1 MSDSA
6 QEPPPPATTANSNNS
21 TPESGNCFLSRLS
34 STLSQKAATSGSFI
48 SAHLQRKIIE
58 ALGAEVQPPINPALS
73 STGTQALLRQQ
84 AKTLIPVAA
93 DGTVSPVQTVSEA
106 PSSSE
111 EEGGRGGECSKTP
124 ITWEKVKAAGAL
136 IGLSAVLASL
146 ATLPLPVALQ
156 RRIFPLPLFT
166 SALKLIMLLL
176 YQLVVLKKF
185 NFLYSFSD
193 AGGLLWFPNFRV
205 TYCSAFLATITAYL
219 KVALSNQISP
229 MLRLSLASVA
239 PAKVILVEG
248 GWSSDG
254 SLGYNLVGGGLATL
268 ALSLVLVREVLGTGA
283 FGLLFA
289 NLFWAL
295 VVVGGT
301 VAPVLFGRHAPSGLP
316 HPLGQI
322 LAALVTVVC
331 SGLLLVVFKG
341 AWPPGVIA
349 WAFLICTTLAGVC
362 SDVQAKKACCLLPQ
376 HGNLFWVLR
385 EVGSVSETFLM
396 KNF

>member
-6 QEPPPPATTANSNNS
+6 QEPPPPAATANSNNS

-34 STLSQKAATSGSFI
+34 STISQKAATSGSFI

-106 PSSSE
+106 PSSE
-111 EEGGRGGECSKTP
+111 EEGGGGGSECSKTP

-146 ATLPLPVALQ
+146 ATLQLPVALQ
-156 RRIFPLPLFT
+156 GRIFPLPLFT

-205 TYCSAFLATITAYL
+205 TYGSAFLATVVAYL
-219 KVALSNQISP
+219 KVALSYRISP
-229 MLRLSLASVA
+229 MLRLSLSSVA

-268 ALSLVLVREVLGTGA
+268 ALSLVLVREVFGTGA
-283 FGLLFA
+283 LGLLFA

-295 VVVGGT
+295 IVVGT
-301 VAPVLFGRHAPSGLP
+301 VAPVLCGRHAPSGLP

-385 EVGSVSETFLM
+385 EVGSVSETLDKTF
-396 KNF
+396 